1 MLQSLLHWL
10 GYGLC
15 HQLPERSFF
24 GGGTQVPVC
33 ARDTGI
39 YIGFVV
45 SLVLISVLH
54 RPNRPREF
62 PGVAA
67 MTAMILM
74 ITAMGIDGV
83 SSYGGFRT
91 TTNDLRL
98 ITGTLAGFAMA
109 AIVVPMLNDVLW
121 RRASQERV
129 LSPTWRLVTWLAGV
143 PVVFAAVK
151 WLAPLLGVL
160 YPVIVALAIVITL
173 CAVNLVI
180 VGLFPLFERRADR
193 LTDAWLAISIALILS
208 GIEIVGSALFRMGV
222 ESMAGK
228 VG

>member
-1 MLQSLLHWL
+1 LLQLILHGL

-39 YIGFVV
+39 YLGFVV
-45 SLVLISVLH
+45 SLALISLLH
-54 RPNRPREF
+54 RPDRPKQF
-62 PGVAA
+62 PGMAGF
-67 MTAMILM
+67 TAIILM

-98 ITGTLAGFAMA
+98 ITGILAGFAMA
-109 AIVVPMLNDVLW
+109 AIVVPMLNDELW
-121 RRASQERV
+121 VRATNERILAPV
-129 LSPTWRLVTWLAGV
+129 WRLLAWLAGV
-143 PVVFAAVK
+143 PVVFAAVR
-151 WLAPLLGVL
+151 WFAPFLGVL
-160 YPVIVALAIVITL
+160 YPVLVAVAILVTL
-173 CAVNLVI
+173 TTVNLVI
-180 VGLFPLFERRADR
+180 VGLFPLFERRAER
-193 LTDAWLAISIALILS
+193 LSDAWLAILIALTLS
-208 GIEIVGSALFRMGV
+208 GIEIAASGLFRVGV
-222 ESMAGK
+222 ESIVGK